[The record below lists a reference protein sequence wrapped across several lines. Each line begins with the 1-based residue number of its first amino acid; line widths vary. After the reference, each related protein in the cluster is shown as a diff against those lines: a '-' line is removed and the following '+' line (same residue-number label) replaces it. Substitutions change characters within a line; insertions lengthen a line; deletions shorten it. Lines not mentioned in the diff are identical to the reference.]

1 MSGPH
6 PFVTLTDSELAVLE
20 EAHLRELAGE
30 PEPDAT
36 DPGGADLGGTDP
48 DVADLGGTD
57 PDGAFEHARRT
68 LRAGGLLTADGDLV
82 PGDVAEDGA
91 PDLPAAV
98 GLALD
103 VRLSADVRVV
113 ASRLVGPLLG
123 VGPQE
128 HRPVRSTRVLHLVTQ
143 GACVE
148 DLDEEG
154 LHSLALTTDQEQ
166 AARSLEE
173 ALLPPDA
180 ADGRGGPVQVDT
192 TRIEHLAEALGRPTV
207 LAELAVLV
215 PEGGDGPGAPAA
227 TGVLLAMGPG
237 GCWAGPTAVDEDGR
251 TTLHPVPRTWLGDRA
266 RLTVD
271 AVLGTAADG
280 AEGTMAR

>member
-20 EAHLRELAGE
+20 EAHLRELAGG
-30 PEPDAT
+30 PEPGGT
-36 DPGGADLGGTDP
+36 GPGGADLGGTDP
-48 DVADLGGTD
+48 D
-57 PDGAFEHARRT
+57 GASEHARRT
-68 LRAGGLLTADGDLV
+68 LRARGLLTADGDLV

-123 VGPQE
+123 VGPEE
-128 HRPVRSTRVLHLVTQ
+128 HRPVRSTRVLHLVAQ

-192 TRIEHLAEALGRPTV
+192 ARVEHLVEALGRPTV

-215 PEGGDGPGAPAA
+215 PKGDGPGAPAA

-271 AVLGTAADG
+271 AVLGRVADG